1 MTQWCFGPSIIDR
14 IMTHT
19 GGQCMI
25 NSVAVNPSLCY
36 SRTSLTGVSNPGL
49 FAQLPVAVQEMDLTH
64 PLYAGWHGGHDVSGH
79 TFILVLGMLLLN
91 ETLIP
96 FMPYVL
102 PSFSRFRE
110 SIPHALY
117 ASNNVFRVSSK
128 RARIVN
134 IAVMAVALLVLT
146 LWSSMLFLTS
156 IYFHYPGEKLTG
168 FLAAAAV
175 WLLMPKQSV
184 LY

>member
-1 MTQWCFGPSIIDR
+1 MAN
-14 IMTHT
+14 T

-25 NSVAVNPSLCY
+25 NAVAVDPSLCY
-36 SRTSLTGVSNPGL
+36 TRTSLTGVSNPRL
-49 FAQLPVAVQEMDLTH
+49 FAQLPDAVQEMGLTH

-79 TFILVLGMLLLN
+79 TFILVLGMLLLI

-96 FMPYVL
+96 FVPYVL
-102 PSFSRFRE
+102 PSFSYFRE

-117 ASNNVFRVSSK
+117 ATNNVFRVPSK

-134 IAVMAVALLVLT
+134 IAVMTTAMLLLT
-146 LWSSMLFLTS
+146 LLSSMLFLTS
-156 IYFHYPGEKLTG
+156 IYFHHPGEKITG
-168 FLAAAAV
+168 FLAAVAV

-184 LY
+184 LH